1 MRSGAAVPSGGATG
15 IFKQPRCQTEETV
28 NQVHRQVS
36 KYLDFL
42 EDSARTTPY
51 TPLPPGSKKRK

>member
-1 MRSGAAVPSGGATG
+1 MRGGEVPTDDSAL
-15 IFKQPRCQTEETV
+15 FPKPRCQTEETV

-42 EDSARTTPY
+42 EEQARTTPY
-51 TPLPPGSKKRK
+51 APLPPGSKKKK

>member
-1 MRSGAAVPSGGATG
+1 MRGGDVTTDRRH
-15 IFKQPRCQTEETV
+15 IFPTPRCQTEDTV

-42 EDSARTTPY
+42 EDQARTMPY
-51 TPLPPGSKKRK
+51 TPLPPGAKKKK